1 VKVAREVYLEVGG
14 SADAASA
21 ATRELLMHSA
31 VAMIIIVALLMLTF
45 GSWRTTALVLV
56 NAPFALV
63 GAVAA
68 IAVTGISLSIGT
80 LVGLVTLLGISA
92 RNSIM
97 LMSHYDHLIQVE
109 GLNWNRATAL
119 RGVRERVTPILM
131 TAIVTALGVLPLAIG
146 NGEAGQEVEGPM
158 AIVILGGLV
167 SSTLLNLLVMPAVA
181 ARYYAIP
188 GSQDVAHTAGTRRH
202 AVDRGLP

>member
-1 VKVAREVYLEVGG
+1 
-14 SADAASA
+14 
-21 ATRELLMHSA
+21 
-31 VAMIIIVALLMLTF
+31 MIIALLMLTF

-63 GAVAA
+63 GAVIA
-68 IAVTGISLSIGT
+68 IAITDASLSIGT

-97 LMSHYDHLIQVE
+97 LMSHYDHLVLVE
-109 GLNWNRATAL
+109 GHPWNRAMAM
-119 RGVRERVTPILM
+119 RGAKERVTPILM

-167 SSTLLNLLVMPAVA
+167 SSTLLNLLVLPAVA
-181 ARYYAIP
+181 ARYFAV
-188 GSQDVAHTAGTRRH
+188 GSRLASRSMNSTQNPWGSGTKNERT
-202 AVDRGLP
+202 VGLR